1 VHACRDGS
9 AQQQEY
15 EFESVRL
22 ELELFSPSLVD
33 KPYVVVFNKM
43 YLPEAS
49 ERWNTFGDKI
59 QSEGCKHTRCHS
71 CAYNL
76 LQQERQRMKEAEGW
90 SGTENVN
97 HVSDAIKKERR
108 APMNEFEVF
117 YDKGTNTWNVVEAS
131 MEHFVQM
138 IYC

>member
-1 VHACRDGS
+1 
-9 AQQQEY
+9 
-15 EFESVRL
+15 
-22 ELELFSPSLVD
+22 
-33 KPYVVVFNKM
+33 
-43 YLPEAS
+43 
-49 ERWNTFGDKI
+49 
-59 QSEGCKHTRCHS
+59 
-71 CAYNL
+71 
-76 LQQERQRMKEAEGW
+76 
-90 SGTENVN
+90 VN